1 MNAFAVASRFF
12 LNSLE
17 RFLFAASQKSEGKE
31 ADMIIVCTNF
41 HDGIGIKFFGNP
53 IAPFPIRPYI
63 VGMGK
68 IAFVYETGID
78 CNRDRHCDLC
88 GWLLDP
94 KENHRARRIRRKG
107 AWEERPEWAEEDH
120 HLETMP
126 EEEFAA
132 YCLVDSPY
140 SKLDWNKEKHKAI
153 LAYSENSRG
162 GVSCVAINGYLRSG
176 KIQEGLA
183 ESDIASAA
191 ASMDSSISQFVLG
204 RAVTLYRG
212 MSFDPGARLLK
223 EFDRDLEAILETDKP
238 ASFVDRG
245 FMSLTRGLETMGI
258 YASQGRPSVCHVYM
272 SVTIEKGTAAMPLSF
287 ARGTAAKQNDK
298 EVLLHSGQQCYVIGI
313 YREPRGGNLYDYYV
327 NLLATNRRIETCL

>member
-1 MNAFAVASRFF
+1 
-12 LNSLE
+12 
-17 RFLFAASQKSEGKE
+17 
-31 ADMIIVCTNF
+31 
-41 HDGIGIKFFGNP
+41 
-53 IAPFPIRPYI
+53 
-63 VGMGK
+63 MGK

-88 GWLLDP
+88 GWFVDP
-94 KENHRARRIRRKG
+94 DENHRARRIRRKG
-107 AWEERPEWAEEDH
+107 AWEERPEWAKEDH
-120 HLETMP
+120 HLESMAA
-126 EEEFAA
+126 EEFAA
-132 YCLVDSPY
+132 YYLIDSPY
-140 SKLDWNKEKHKAI
+140 SKLDWIKERHKAI
-153 LAYSENSRG
+153 LAYSENSRS
-162 GVSCVAINGYLRSG
+162 GVSCPAINGYLRSG
-176 KIQEGLA
+176 KVQGGLA

-245 FMSLTRGLETMGI
+245 FMSLTRDLETMGA
-258 YASQGRPSVCHVYM
+258 YASQDRPSICHVYM

-287 ARGTAAKQNDK
+287 SKGTAANMDDK
-298 EVLLHSGQQCYVIGI
+298 EVLLRSGQPCYVIGI